1 MAHYYHGTE
10 EPQAQGVNL
19 TPISTLSTE
28 LLCRIFM
35 ECLGKWPKR
44 PGTYVTWLAVTHV
57 CHLWRCVAM
66 ENPRLWCRI
75 SPRLGRRWM
84 NIFVLRS
91 KEVALSIRAF
101 KHRDGS
107 LRTKERQF
115 LSDMLQNHQ
124 RLEEIA
130 LELRKKEDRCLLGS
144 LVNTMP
150 ALTHLTLLN
159 YMPEVTAL
167 PSPFLGNDAP
177 RVQLLS
183 LDNLDLPW
191 SSPILE
197 GITSISVHNTERRI
211 PGIPHPS
218 FNTFFSA
225 LETMPELTKLSIEYA
240 LPITAPPNSRIA
252 AIPLPRLET
261 LKLFGTCDQCRLVMQ
276 HIQIPLS
283 ARVKLA
289 VLSDVDES
297 NLRALCDA
305 LRSSWL
311 GEAPTRATAPQT
323 REMQWERIELRSVGR
338 VTFVKMG
345 AIPELKAFQL
355 EMHQEWTA
363 SLQAILMD
371 FLPIQNTRDVSISYE
386 SFPPAIA
393 QTTIASLSTIK
404 EAIVT
409 NTACAVGII
418 QGLLD
423 DPLYVGR
430 MDSSLASLPTQ
441 EIYLP
446 RLTGLRLCGVSTLL
460 DASSVDSEALGLR
473 DLEEWLRFRRSA
485 GAGLKRLELPCCH
498 FLTLDAVESLRSC
511 LADEGTVIWD
521 GPGKLNFNMTLRP
534 MSYD

>member
-1 MAHYYHGTE
+1 MTCHREVGADSVQGRWDTLLDQAHELFGSYCFSDMAHYYHGTE
-10 EPQAQGVNL
+10 GARGQPDANL
-19 TPISTLSTE
+19 YFIH
-28 LLCRIFM
+28 R
-35 ECLGKWPKR
+35 
-44 PGTYVTWLAVTHV
+44 
-57 CHLWRCVAM
+57 VAM
-66 ENPRLWCRI
+66 PHLHGMPWEMAEKTRDLCDMACSDPCMPPVEMCCDGKPPSLV
-75 SPRLGRRWM
+75 PYK
-84 NIFVLRS
+84 S
-91 KEVALSIRAF
+91 KARTSLDEHLLSALEGGATFHQAF

-107 LRTKERQF
+107 LRTK
-115 LSDMLQNHQ
+115 

-167 PSPFLGNDAP
+167 PSPFLGDDAP

-289 VLSDVDES
+289 VLSRVDES

-323 REMQWERIELRSVGR
+323 REMQWGRIELRSVGR

-363 SLQAILMD
+363 SLQTILMD

-409 NTACAVGII
+409 NTV
-418 QGLLD
+418 
-423 DPLYVGR
+423 
-430 MDSSLASLPTQ
+430 
-441 EIYLP
+441 
-446 RLTGLRLCGVSTLL
+446 
-460 DASSVDSEALGLR
+460 
-473 DLEEWLRFRRSA
+473 
-485 GAGLKRLELPCCH
+485 
-498 FLTLDAVESLRSC
+498 
-511 LADEGTVIWD
+511 
-521 GPGKLNFNMTLRP
+521 
-534 MSYD
+534 